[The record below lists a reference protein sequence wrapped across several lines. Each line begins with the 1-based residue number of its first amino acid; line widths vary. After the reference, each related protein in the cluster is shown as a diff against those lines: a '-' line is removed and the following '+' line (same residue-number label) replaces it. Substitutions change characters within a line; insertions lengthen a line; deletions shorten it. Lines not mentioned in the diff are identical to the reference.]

1 MMEAVGLVDPAL
13 VEQAAGPARRHS
25 TRRPL
30 RTGLIAACLC
40 AALLGSAWAANQ
52 IGGFRSLK
60 FFEDLLLP
68 AELSDDGEA
77 LGEAHYDGYTL
88 EGGIDFLALEDL
100 PQEALDMAAE
110 HPASTV
116 GLDLTSWEEAEAYF
130 GLELPENAY
139 LQEQLQSG
147 FRAALSSDSEGPTA
161 LEWTAEYLDSGVRL
175 EVWVTAYTQRMELPD
190 HPVSQ
195 SHLLPSDTQYTTEE
209 HTAPNGLSAVM
220 TTVEQ
225 GPEDPY
231 YDKWGARMFRAD
243 FALGGVWY
251 RVDAY
256 DRAEPQRAREALE
269 ELLNGFML

>member
-13 VEQAAGPARRHS
+13 VEQAAGPARRHGA
-25 TRRPL
+25 RRPL

-40 AALLGSAWAANQ
+40 TALLGSAWAANR
-52 IGGFRSLK
+52 IGGFQSLE

-68 AELSDDGEA
+68 AEFSADGQVLRE
-77 LGEAHYDGYTL
+77 GDYDGYTL
-88 EGGIDFLALEDL
+88 EGGIDFLALEEL
-100 PQEALDMAAE
+100 PQEVLDLAAE

-116 GLDLTSWEEAEAYF
+116 RLDLTRWEEAEKYF

-139 LQEQLQSG
+139 LEEQLQSG
-147 FRAALSSDSEGPTA
+147 FRASLSSDSEGPTA
-161 LEWTAEYLDSGVRL
+161 LEWTAEYLDAGVRL

-195 SHLLPSDTQYTTEE
+195 SYLLPADTRYTTEE
-209 HTAPNGLSAVM
+209 YTAPNGLSAVV

-225 GPEDPY
+225 DPQDPY
-231 YDKWGARMFRAD
+231 YDSWGARMFRAD

-269 ELLNGFML
+269 ELLNGFAL

>member
-1 MMEAVGLVDPAL
+1 
-13 VEQAAGPARRHS
+13 
-25 TRRPL
+25 
-30 RTGLIAACLC
+30 
-40 AALLGSAWAANQ
+40 
-52 IGGFRSLK
+52 
-60 FFEDLLLP
+60 
-68 AELSDDGEA
+68 
-77 LGEAHYDGYTL
+77 
-88 EGGIDFLALEDL
+88 
-100 PQEALDMAAE
+100 MAAE

-130 GLELPENAY
+130 GLELPENTY

-225 GPEDPY
+225 GPEDPITTN
-231 YDKWGARMFRAD
+231 GAPGCSAPTSRWAGCGTVWTPMIGRSSAGTGG
-243 FALGGVWY
+243 AGGAAERLHAVSCLGRSLRGGRPRRKFYRSSRLGV
-251 RVDAY
+251 
-256 DRAEPQRAREALE
+256 P
-269 ELLNGFML
+269 